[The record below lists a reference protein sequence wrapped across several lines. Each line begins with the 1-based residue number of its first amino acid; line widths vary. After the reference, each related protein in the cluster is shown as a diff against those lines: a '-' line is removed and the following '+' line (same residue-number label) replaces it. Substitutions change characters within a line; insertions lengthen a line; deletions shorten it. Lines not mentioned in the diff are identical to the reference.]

1 MKAFLLHPDTDLDL
15 DADLPTHANDMTQ
28 DLELERVLA
37 AMADGDEFVL
47 DIARRTMLLS
57 LTDAEAIEYRQAIL
71 DDCLAHPELIRELYE
86 LAIEAIRRERR
97 EFFSLVSASPDSI
110 LHRSVGVL
118 EMFVETLK
126 RLRTIS
132 DENAEDFG
140 SPGFRRLFATL
151 AHELDD
157 DFFATVEDHLH
168 ELRFR
173 HGVLISAELG
183 EGNKGS
189 DFVLRRPRDRHWWE
203 RLALLGQTSLTYRVA
218 DRDMAG
224 MDALAELRGRGVNLV
239 ANALA
244 QSNDHILSFL
254 KALRAELAFYVGALN
269 LHRRL
274 TERGEPV
281 CFPLASRGASPRVC
295 CRGLYDISLALIT
308 DDPVVGNDLDADDNS
323 LIMIT
328 GTNHGGKSTFLRSL
342 GLAQLMLQC
351 GLFVGATEF
360 AADVRDG
367 VFTHFKREEDATMRS
382 GKLDEE
388 MRRMSDLVDGM
399 GPRSLLLCNE
409 SFAST
414 NEREGSEIA
423 RQLIRALR
431 ETGVK
436 VAFVTHMF
444 DLAHSL
450 YAGRANGAIFLRAER
465 ESDGNRTYRLV
476 EGEPLPTSYGEDL
489 YRKVFGP
496 LPEPEPSPPHG
507 DAG

>member
-1 MKAFLLHPDTDLDL
+1 MKAFLLHPDHDFDL
-15 DADLPTHANDMTQ
+15 DADLPTHADDMTQ

-37 AMADGDEFVL
+37 AMADGDDFVL

-57 LTDAEAIEYRQAIL
+57 LTDAEPIEYRQGIL
-71 DDCLAHPELIRELYE
+71 RDCLEHPDLIRELYE
-86 LAIEAIRRERR
+86 LAIETIRRERR
-97 EFFSLVSASPDSI
+97 EFFSLISASPDSV

-118 EMFVETLK
+118 EMFVEMLK
-126 RLRTIS
+126 RLRAIG
-132 DENAEDFG
+132 DENAADFH
-140 SPGFRRLFATL
+140 SAGFTRLFATL
-151 AHELDD
+151 ARELDD
-157 DFFATVEDHLH
+157 GFFATVQDHLH

-189 DFVLRRPRDRHWWE
+189 DFVLRRPRDRRWWE
-203 RLALLGQTSLTYRVA
+203 RLALLGQTSLTHRVA

-224 MDALAELRGRGVNLV
+224 MDALADLRGRGVNLV

-244 QSNDHILSFL
+244 QSNDHILSFF

-269 LHRRL
+269 LHRSL

-281 CFPLASRGASPRVC
+281 CVPVASRDALPRLS
-295 CRGLYDISLALIT
+295 CRGLYDISLALVT
-308 DDPVVGNDLDADDNS
+308 HEPVSGNDLGADDSS
-323 LIMIT
+323 LIVIT
-328 GTNHGGKSTFLRSL
+328 GANHGGKSTFLRAL

-351 GLFVGATEF
+351 GLFVGASAY

-367 VFTHFKREEDATMRS
+367 IFTHFKREEDATMRS

-431 ETGVK
+431 EAGVK
-436 VAFVTHMF
+436 VALVTHMF

-450 YAGRANGAIFLRAER
+450 YADRANGAVFLRAER
-465 ESDGNRTYRLV
+465 QPDGNRTYRLG
-476 EGEPLPTSYGEDL
+476 EGEPLPTSHGGDL

-496 LPEPEPSPPHG
+496 LPEPEPASR
-507 DAG
+507 